1 MLPHPAAGVGPMN
14 PEAQM
19 YYMQYLQALQPS
31 VPYVPPH
38 PKAPPPAL
46 PTEHFSMDS
55 VSSPDWD
62 QVREEEGDDEE
73 DEGMTFNEDGSAV
86 L

>member
-1 MLPHPAAGVGPMN
+1 MH
-14 PEAQM
+14 
-19 YYMQYLQALQPS
+19 YMQYLQALQSPI
-31 VPYVPPH
+31 PYMPPR
-38 PKAPPPAL
+38 PKAAPSAL
-46 PTEHFSMDS
+46 PTEHFALAS

-62 QVREEEGDDEE
+62 QVREEEDDEE

>member
-1 MLPHPAAGVGPMN
+1 MN

-19 YYMQYLQALQPS
+19 YYMQYLQAIQSSGQQPF
-31 VPYVPPH
+31 PMCMPPR
-38 PKAPPPAL
+38 PKAPP
-46 PTEHFSMDS
+46 EHFRMDS

-62 QVREEEGDDEE
+62 QVREEEGDEE
-73 DEGMTFNEDGSAV
+73 EEGMTFNEDGSAV